1 MKLELSKG
9 TQDINVGMCLQ
20 VKEKCLQVK
29 EKNLNNPKIKKT
41 PTNKKKYFGKE
52 RVDYLNTS
60 EEGKLVR
67 IRMMLTQK
75 E

>member
-29 EKNLNNPKIKKT
+29 EKKQNNPKIKKT
-41 PTNKKKYFGKE
+41 PNQPKKNILE
-52 RVDYLNTS
+52 RR
-60 EEGKLVR
+60 GW
-67 IRMMLTQK
+67 II
-75 E
+75 